1 MATSQGEDTERH
13 FEGKNYENSRGSQA
27 TLYLMS
33 HGLFFFLLN
42 KGVQLQE
49 KKDPHL
55 VGGSPL
61 GFYILRVFR

>member
-1 MATSQGEDTERH
+1 MKTPGAVKQPCILCHTV
-13 FEGKNYENSRGSQA
+13 F
-27 TLYLMS
+27 
-33 HGLFFFLLN
+33 FFFLLN